1 MARRKNRRCS
11 PSADDRDA
19 APAAAAP
26 PPSPP
31 TPPPPGNSSP
41 LVSLEMESS
50 TMQEITRVVGRIVVD
65 KPAIQEAEAPQP
77 KKDPPGEPQKQ
88 QNAQISQPIHR
99 SSQPA
104 DGSGGTNLAAAMHG
118 APSRALLVSGIP
130 QHIVDPLVMQDL
142 ESWGPI
148 RSFFLGARAQGCI
161 TVYYYD
167 LRHAQ
172 DALLSIRSQYF
183 FQQCNPARF
192 AQHSYQNPQNH
203 QALAGPS
210 QPPQQS
216 CGPKPYEPVKHEL
229 ANIGFVTEDHL
240 HRQQQQQPETIPPS
254 ASKFSPFAI
263 PFVSDLSYSEGRGL
277 IGGCPAW
284 AEFVTISPSYPLIDS
299 PNQGTLVVFYLRMNI
314 THAELASIF
323 KQYGD
328 VREIREAPSRRSRF
342 VEFYDIRD
350 AARAKEALDGLEVLG
365 RRIKIEFSRPCQ
377 PRNAYNTTPALYP
390 SFVPYYPY
398 YYNASSATPPYHQ
411 HDQTTETAYYTYGP
425 SPQYDHAANTS
436 TADTAYNFGR
446 AAAFHYYVPGAYNL
460 SYALGTGYY
469 GYPNYSHHHYQQQ
482 QLYGYYNQQQQP
494 QQQQYS
500 RTYAS
505 APPLLPSPRFNA
517 SVPRGYGRAGPA
529 AASVTTRRRFE
540 ISAYNQQQ
548 PASLRTRDES
558 AASASGNL
566 GDGRGCIVS
575 FSSERIY
582 EESKWTGRKH
592 RVVRRIARDES
603 QYVFNTG
610 EEEESGRTTL
620 MIRNIPNKYSLRI
633 VIRVLDQHCITYNN
647 GLGEDEKVSA
657 YDFVY
662 LPVDFMNRS
671 NLGYAFVNF
680 TTVVATKRL
689 HNDFHGRRWE
699 EFKSRKGR
707 EQLEEHFKNS
717 RFACDTDEY
726 LPLVFSPPRTGLQ
739 CSSPTVVSSLA
750 ARKAGGKRLEIK
762 SLENLPTPDPSQE
775 ATEAPQ
781 TSIDLESGSEQ
792 PWEGDQ
798 IDDDDD
804 ENFESEDLEEELDED
819 DDDGGSSQDNDED
832 GEGNQ

>member
-1 MARRKNRRCS
+1 
-11 PSADDRDA
+11 
-19 APAAAAP
+19 
-26 PPSPP
+26 
-31 TPPPPGNSSP
+31 
-41 LVSLEMESS
+41 
-50 TMQEITRVVGRIVVD
+50 
-65 KPAIQEAEAPQP
+65 
-77 KKDPPGEPQKQ
+77 
-88 QNAQISQPIHR
+88 
-99 SSQPA
+99 
-104 DGSGGTNLAAAMHG
+104 MHG

-183 FQQCNPARF
+183 FQ
-192 AQHSYQNPQNH
+192 H
-203 QALAGPS
+203 
-210 QPPQQS
+210 
-216 CGPKPYEPVKHEL
+216 
-229 ANIGFVTEDHL
+229 
-240 HRQQQQQPETIPPS
+240 
-254 ASKFSPFAI
+254 
-263 PFVSDLSYSEGRGL
+263 DLSYSEGRGL

-390 SFVPYYPY
+390 SFVPYYP
-398 YYNASSATPPYHQ
+398 
-411 HDQTTETAYYTYGP
+411 
-425 SPQYDHAANTS
+425 
-436 TADTAYNFGR
+436 
-446 AAAFHYYVPGAYNL
+446 
-460 SYALGTGYY
+460 
-469 GYPNYSHHHYQQQ
+469 
-482 QLYGYYNQQQQP
+482 
-494 QQQQYS
+494 
-500 RTYAS
+500 
-505 APPLLPSPRFNA
+505 
-517 SVPRGYGRAGPA
+517 VPRGYGRAGPA

-699 EFKSRKGR
+699 EFKSRKVCQVAYAR
-707 EQLEEHFKNS
+707 LQAKQLEEHFKNS